1 MNMKEL
7 LAELIGTFTLC
18 FIGIASVIVAP
29 QFGIVAPALG
39 HGLVLVGLIF
49 AYGHISGAQFNPA
62 VTVGLL
68 VGGKI
73 DPVKAGA
80 YIVAQ
85 FIGGV
90 IAAYAVVAL
99 VGGADGAA
107 VLGFVGGAENFNF
120 GQTIGFLTAENVWQA
135 AAIEGILIFFLLSA
149 IYQGA
154 VYGKAGNNAAL
165 AIGLTLAA
173 CIFATGGMT
182 GASVNPART
191 LGPALVAGN
200 FDYLLP
206 YLVGLFAG
214 GAIAGG
220 VHAYILTPEPSIETP
235 DYPLTE
241 EDQKA

>member
-1 MNMKEL
+1 MNTKEL
-7 LAELIGTFTLC
+7 LAEFIGTFTLC

-73 DPVKAGA
+73 DAVKAGA

-85 FIGGV
+85 FIGGI
-90 IAAYAVVAL
+90 IAAYLVVAL
-99 VGGADGAA
+99 VGGAEGAA
-107 VLGFVGGAENFNF
+107 VLDFVGEGNFNF
-120 GQTIGFLTAENVWQA
+120 GQTTGFLTESNVWQA
-135 AAIEGILIFFLLSA
+135 AGIEAVLIFFLLSA

-154 VYGKAGNNAAL
+154 VYSKAGNNAAL

-173 CIFATGGMT
+173 LIFATGGMT

-191 LGPALVAGN
+191 LGPALVAGS
-200 FDYLLP
+200 FDYVIP
-206 YLVGLFAG
+206 YFVGLFAG
-214 GAIAGG
+214 GALAGI
-220 VHAYILTPEPSIETP
+220 VHGYVLVPEPSVETP
-235 DYPLTE
+235 DYPITE
-241 EDQKA
+241 ADQTA

>member
-73 DPVKAGA
+73 DAVKAGA

-90 IAAYAVVAL
+90 IAAYAVIAL
-99 VGGADGAA
+99 VGGADGAS
-107 VLGFVGGAENFNF
+107 VLGFVGEGNFNF
-120 GQTIGFLTAENVWQA
+120 GQTTGFLTVENVWRA
-135 AAIEGILIFFLLSA
+135 AAIEGILVFFLLSA
-149 IYQGA
+149 IFQGA

-191 LGPALVAGN
+191 LGPALVAGD
-200 FDYLLP
+200 FSYLVP

-214 GAIAGG
+214 GAVAGA
-220 VHAYILTPEPSIETP
+220 VHGYVLTP
-235 DYPLTE
+235 D
-241 EDQKA
+241 ED

>member
-18 FIGIASVIVAP
+18 FIGIASVMVAP

-39 HGLVLVGLIF
+39 HGLILVGLIF

-62 VTVGLL
+62 VTIGLL

-73 DPVKAGA
+73 DPVKAVA
-80 YIVAQ
+80 YMVAQ

-90 IAAYAVVAL
+90 IAAYVIVAL
-99 VGGADGAA
+99 VGGAEGAA
-107 VLGFVGGAENFNF
+107 VLGFVGEGNFNF
-120 GQTIGFLTAENVWQA
+120 GQTTGFLTADNVWQA
-135 AAIEGILIFFLLSA
+135 AGIEAILIFMLLSA

-165 AIGLTLAA
+165 AIGLTLGAL
-173 CIFATGGMT
+173 IFATGGMT

-191 LGPALVAGN
+191 LGPALVAG
-200 FDYLLP
+200 DLSYVIP
-206 YLVGLFAG
+206 YFVGLFAG
-214 GAIAGG
+214 GAVAGV
-220 VHAYILTPEPSIETP
+220 VHGYVLTPEPTVETP
-235 DYPLTE
+235 DYPITE
-241 EDQKA
+241 ADQTS

>member
-1 MNMKEL
+1 MLEKVEL
-7 LAELIGTFTLC
+7 HMDYKALMAEFIGTFTLC

-29 QFGIVAPALG
+29 VFGIVAPALG

-49 AYGHISGAQFNPA
+49 AYGHLSGAHFNPA

-73 DPVKAGA
+73 DVVKSVA

-85 FIGGV
+85 FLGGV
-90 IAAYAVVAL
+90 IAAYFVVFL
-99 VGGADGAA
+99 VGGADGSA
-107 VLGFVGGAENFNF
+107 VIGFVGEGNFNY
-120 GQTIGFLTAENVWQA
+120 GQTTGFLTADNVWQA
-135 AAIEGILIFFLLSA
+135 GAIEGVLVFFLLSA

-173 CIFATGGMT
+173 LIFATGGMT

-206 YLVGLFAG
+206 YFVGLFAG
-214 GAIAGG
+214 GVVAGG
-220 VHAYILTPEPSIETP
+220 VHGYLLADDANE
-235 DYPLTE
+235 
-241 EDQKA
+241 

>member
-39 HGLVLVGLIF
+39 HGLVLVGLVF

-80 YIVAQ
+80 YIVVQ

-90 IAAYAVVAL
+90 IAAYAVLFL
-99 VGGADGAA
+99 VGGADAQPVIDWFTANGM
-107 VLGFVGGAENFNF
+107 ENPAFNF
-120 GQTIGFLTAENVWQA
+120 GQTTGFLSADNVWQA
-135 AAIEGILIFFLLSA
+135 AAIEGVLVFFLLSA
-149 IYQGA
+149 IFQGA

-173 CIFATGGMT
+173 CIFAAGGMT

-191 LGPALVAGN
+191 LGPALTAGD
-200 FDYLLP
+200 FSYLLP

-214 GAIAGG
+214 GAVAGA
-220 VHAYILTPEPSIETP
+220 VHGYVLTPDESES
-235 DYPLTE
+235 
-241 EDQKA
+241 

>member
-73 DPVKAGA
+73 DAVKAGA

-90 IAAYAVVAL
+90 IAAYAVIAL
-99 VGGADGAA
+99 VGGADGAS
-107 VLGFVGGAENFNF
+107 VLGFVGEGNFNF
-120 GQTIGFLTAENVWQA
+120 GQTTGFLTDANVWRA
-135 AAIEGILIFFLLSA
+135 AAIEGVLVFFLLST
-149 IYQGA
+149 IFQGA

-191 LGPALVAGN
+191 LGPALVAGD
-200 FDYLLP
+200 FSYLMP

-214 GAIAGG
+214 GAVAGA
-220 VHAYILTPEPSIETP
+220 VHGYVLTP
-235 DYPLTE
+235 DE
-241 EDQKA
+241 E